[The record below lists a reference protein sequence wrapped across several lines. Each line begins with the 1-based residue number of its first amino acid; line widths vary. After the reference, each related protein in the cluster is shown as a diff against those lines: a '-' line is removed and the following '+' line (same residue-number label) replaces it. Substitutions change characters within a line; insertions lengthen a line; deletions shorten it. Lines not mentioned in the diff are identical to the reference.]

1 MRVLNKYLPPTDAL
15 KRQITDLYVVQGKST
30 TDIAKEIGVN
40 VSCARRMILD
50 SGIAMRTRAQGIAL
64 AADKISE
71 KGRGRV
77 VAFTD
82 SWKQNI
88 SKGRREWSKNNAR
101 GVSLKPSGY
110 MEITTGE
117 NKFRREHV
125 VVMERRLGRT
135 LGPGEVV
142 HHVDHD
148 KTNNDISN
156 LEVMS
161 VSDHSRLHAFKT
173 LPKRTRKS
181 NGQFE

>member
-1 MRVLNKYLPPTDAL
+1 MRGWIKYHPPTDEQ
-15 KRQITDLYVVQGKST
+15 KRQIADLYVVLGKST
-30 TDIAKEIGVN
+30 TDIAKEFGVN
-40 VSCARRMILD
+40 ISCARRMILD

-64 AADKISE
+64 AGEKISE

-82 SWKQNI
+82 SWRKNI
-88 SKGRREWSKNNAR
+88 SIGRRDWAKTNAR

-117 NKFRREHV
+117 NKFRGEHV
-125 VVMERRLGRT
+125 VVMERHIGRRLG
-135 LGPGEVV
+135 PDEVV

-161 VSDHSRLHAFKT
+161 ASDHSRLHALKN